1 MAGTSRGGRVT
12 SGDVAKEAGVS
23 RATVS
28 YVLNDTPHQK
38 IAEATRRR
46 VWEAAA
52 RLGYA
57 PSAAAR
63 ALRTGRSDIVLG
75 VLPDWPIQH
84 VLGRLIQQLTNAF
97 AEYELTFLVHSSAR
111 PARPLREV
119 WKALTPA
126 AVLALNEFPE
136 AEAEAMRAVG
146 IQVVMTMHGAAPG
159 GARSPLAAPLVAE
172 EPIGAL
178 QARHLVDT
186 HHHRLGY
193 AYPDLPRLDVLAQ
206 PRVDGVRRVCAE
218 RGLPEPDVRTVP
230 LELNGAMETVK
241 AWLAADPPV
250 TGICAFNDDIAMAVL
265 LALQAL
271 GLRAPQDLAVIGVD
285 DIPGSALLRPA
296 LTTVVRDTETLA
308 RGLARRVVDALD
320 HGLGHDHDPDRGLDE
335 PSARPRPVEDPLRIE
350 VRDST

>member
-1 MAGTSRGGRVT
+1 MAGTSRGRRVT

-28 YVLNDTPHQK
+28 YVLNDSPHQK
-38 IAEATRRR
+38 IAEATRKR

-75 VLPDWPIQH
+75 VLPDWPIHH

-97 AEYELTFLVHSSAR
+97 AEHELTFLVHSSAQ

-136 AEAEAMRAVG
+136 SEAEAMRAVG
-146 IQVVMTMHGAAPG
+146 IEVVMAMHGTP
-159 GARSPLAAPLVAE
+159 SQDLHPPLVSE
-172 EPIGAL
+172 QPIGAL
-178 QARHLVDT
+178 QARHLAAS
-186 HHHRLGY
+186 HRRLGY

-206 PRVDGVRRVCAE
+206 PRLAGVRQVCE
-218 RGLPEPDVRTVP
+218 EHGLPEPVVRAVP
-230 LELNGAMETVK
+230 LELDGAAEAVK

-265 LALQAL
+265 LGAQSL
-271 GLRAPQDLAVIGVD
+271 GLDVPGDLAVIGVD
-285 DIPGSALLRPA
+285 DIPSSALLRPS
-296 LTTVVRDTETLA
+296 LTTVVRDTDTLA
-308 RGLARRVVDALD
+308 RGLAHRVVEALD
-320 HGLGHDHDPDRGLDE
+320 RKETLTTRI
-335 PSARPRPVEDPLRIE
+335 EDPLSIE
-350 VRDST
+350 QRDST

>member
-1 MAGTSRGGRVT
+1 MAGTSRGRRVT
-12 SGDVAKEAGVS
+12 SGDVAREAGVS

-38 IAEATRRR
+38 IAEATRNR

-63 ALRTGRSDIVLG
+63 TLRTGRSDIVLG

-97 AEYELTFLVHSSAR
+97 AEHEFTFLVHSSAQ
-111 PARPLREV
+111 PARPLREI
-119 WKALTPA
+119 WRALTPA

-136 AEAEAMRAVG
+136 AEAEAMRTAG
-146 IQVVMTMHGAAPG
+146 IEVVMTMHGSTPG
-159 GARSPLAAPLVAE
+159 DPRSALVSE

-178 QARHLVDT
+178 QARHLAGS
-186 HHHRLGY
+186 HHRLGY
-193 AYPDLPRLDVLAQ
+193 AYPDLPRLDVLAR
-206 PRVDGVRRVCAE
+206 PRLDGVRNVCAE

-230 LELNGAMETVK
+230 LELNGAMEAVK
-241 AWLAADPPV
+241 TWLAADPPV

-265 LALQAL
+265 LALQSL
-271 GLRAPQDLAVIGVD
+271 GLRAPHDLAVVGVD
-285 DIPGSALLRPA
+285 DIPSSALLRPS
-296 LTTVVRDTETLA
+296 LTTVARDTDTLA
-308 RGLARRVVDALD
+308 RALARRVVDALD
-320 HGLGHDHDPDRGLDE
+320 HKELPAG
-335 PSARPRPVEDPLRIE
+335 SVEDPLRIE
-350 VRDST
+350 VRDSA

>member
-1 MAGTSRGGRVT
+1 MAGTSRGRRVT

-28 YVLNDTPHQK
+28 YVLNDSPHQK
-38 IAEATRRR
+38 IAEATRKR

-75 VLPDWPIQH
+75 VLPDWPIHH

-97 AEYELTFLVHSSAR
+97 AEHELTFLVHSSAG
-111 PARPLREV
+111 PARPLRDV

-126 AVLALNEFPE
+126 AVLALNEFPQT
-136 AEAEAMRAVG
+136 EAEAMRAVG
-146 IQVVMTMHGAAPG
+146 IEVVMAMHG
-159 GARSPLAAPLVAE
+159 SPTEEADPPLGTPLVSE

-178 QARHLVDT
+178 QARHLAAS
-186 HHHRLGY
+186 HRRLGY

-206 PRVDGVRRVCAE
+206 PRLDGVRQVCEE
-218 RGLPEPDVRTVP
+218 RGLPEPVVRSVP
-230 LELNGAMETVK
+230 LELDGATEAVK
-241 AWLAADPPV
+241 SWLAADPPV

-265 LALQAL
+265 LGAQAL
-271 GLRAPQDLAVIGVD
+271 GLNVPRDLAVVGVD
-285 DIPGSALLRPA
+285 DIPSSALLRPS
-296 LTTVVRDTETLA
+296 LTTVVRDTDTLA
-308 RGLARRVVDALD
+308 RGLARRVVDAI
-320 HGLGHDHDPDRGLDE
+320 DRKE
-335 PSARPRPVEDPLRIE
+335 PHIGRIEDPLSIE
-350 VRDST
+350 LRESS

>member
-1 MAGTSRGGRVT
+1 MAGTSRGRRVT
-12 SGDVAKEAGVS
+12 SGDVAREAGVS

-38 IAEATRRR
+38 IAEATRNR

-63 ALRTGRSDIVLG
+63 TLRTGRSDIVLG

-97 AEYELTFLVHSSAR
+97 AEHELTFLVHSSAQ

-119 WKALTPA
+119 WRALTPA
-126 AVLALNEFPE
+126 AVLALNEFPD
-136 AEAEAMRAVG
+136 AEAEAMRSAG
-146 IQVVMTMHGAAPG
+146 IEVVMTMHGSAEG
-159 GARSPLAAPLVAE
+159 DVRSPLVSE

-178 QARHLVDT
+178 QARHLADT
-186 HHHRLGY
+186 HHRLGY
-193 AYPDLPRLDVLAQ
+193 AYPDLPRLDVLAR
-206 PRVDGVRRVCAE
+206 PRLDGVRQVCAE

-230 LELNGAMETVK
+230 LDLDGAAEAVK
-241 AWLAADPPV
+241 TWLAADPPV

-265 LALQAL
+265 LALQSL
-271 GLRAPQDLAVIGVD
+271 GLRAPHDLAVIGVD
-285 DIPGSALLRPA
+285 DIPGSALLRPS
-296 LTTVVRDTETLA
+296 LTTVVRDTHALA

-320 HGLGHDHDPDRGLDE
+320 RKELPAGPIEDTLR
-335 PSARPRPVEDPLRIE
+335 VEA
-350 VRDST
+350 RDST

>member
-1 MAGTSRGGRVT
+1 MAGTSRGRRVT
-12 SGDVAKEAGVS
+12 SGDVAREAGVS

-46 VWEAAA
+46 VWDAAV

-97 AEYELTFLVHSSAR
+97 AEHELTFLVHSSAQ
-111 PARPLREV
+111 PARPLREI
-119 WKALTPA
+119 WRALTPA
-126 AVLALNEFPE
+126 AVLALSEFPE
-136 AEAEAMRAVG
+136 AEAEAMRAAG
-146 IQVVMTMHGAAPG
+146 IEVVMAMHGSARD
-159 GARSPLAAPLVAE
+159 ARSPLVSE
-172 EPIGAL
+172 EPIGAM
-178 QARHLVDT
+178 QARHLAGS
-186 HHHRLGY
+186 HRRLGY

-206 PRVDGVRRVCAE
+206 PRLDGVRKVCAE
-218 RGLPEPDVRTVP
+218 HGLPEPDVRTVP
-230 LELNGAMETVK
+230 LDLDGAMEAVK

-250 TGICAFNDDIAMAVL
+250 TGVCAFNDDIAMAVL
-265 LALQAL
+265 LAVQSL
-271 GLRAPQDLAVIGVD
+271 GLRAPHDLAVIGVD
-285 DIPGSALLRPA
+285 DIPSSALLRPS
-296 LTTVVRDTETLA
+296 LTTVVRDTDTLA

-320 HGLGHDHDPDRGLDE
+320 RVDAPDRTELPVG
-335 PSARPRPVEDPLRIE
+335 PVEDALRVE
-350 VRDST
+350 ARDSA

>member
-1 MAGTSRGGRVT
+1 MAGTSRGRRVT
-12 SGDVAKEAGVS
+12 SGDVAREAGVS

-38 IAEATRRR
+38 IADATRRR

-63 ALRTGRSDIVLG
+63 TLRTGRSDIVLG

-97 AEYELTFLVHSSAR
+97 AEHEFTFLVHSSAR
-111 PARPLREV
+111 PARPLREI
-119 WKALTPA
+119 WRALTPA

-136 AEAEAMRAVG
+136 TEAEAMRAVG
-146 IQVVMTMHGAAPG
+146 IEVVMTMHGSAPG
-159 GARSPLAAPLVAE
+159 DIRSPLVSE

-178 QARHLVDT
+178 QARHLADS
-186 HHHRLGY
+186 HHRLGY

-206 PRVDGVRRVCAE
+206 PRLAGVRDVCAE

-230 LELNGAMETVK
+230 LELNGAMEAVK
-241 AWLAADPPV
+241 TWLAADPPV

-265 LALQAL
+265 LALQSL
-271 GLRAPQDLAVIGVD
+271 GLRAPHDLAVIGVD
-285 DIPGSALLRPA
+285 DIPSSALLRPS
-296 LTTVVRDTETLA
+296 LTTVVRDTDTLA

-320 HGLGHDHDPDRGLDE
+320 GKEAPAD
-335 PSARPRPVEDPLRIE
+335 PVEDPLRVE
-350 VRDST
+350 SRDSA

>member
-1 MAGTSRGGRVT
+1 MT
-12 SGDVAKEAGVS
+12 SGDVAREAGVS

-63 ALRTGRSDIVLG
+63 TLRTGRSDIVLG

-97 AEYELTFLVHSSAR
+97 AEHEFTFLVHSSAQ
-111 PARPLREV
+111 PARPLREI
-119 WKALTPA
+119 WRALTPA

-136 AEAEAMRAVG
+136 TEAEAMRAAGVE
-146 IQVVMTMHGAAPG
+146 VVMTMHGSAAG
-159 GARSPLAAPLVAE
+159 DARSSPVSPRVSPLVSE

-178 QARHLVDT
+178 QARHLVDS
-186 HHHRLGY
+186 HRRLGY

-206 PRVDGVRRVCAE
+206 PRLDGVREVCAE

-230 LELNGAMETVK
+230 LDLNGATEAVK
-241 AWLAADPPV
+241 TWLAADPPV

-265 LALQAL
+265 LALQSL
-271 GLRAPQDLAVIGVD
+271 GLRAPHDLAVIGVD
-285 DIPGSALLRPA
+285 DIPGAALLRPA
-296 LTTVVRDTETLA
+296 LTTVVRDTDTLA

-320 HGLGHDHDPDRGLDE
+320 RKE
-335 PSARPRPVEDPLRIE
+335 ASAGPVEDPLRVE
-350 VRDST
+350 VRDSA